1 MWNQIHL
8 RMNSL
13 ANLKEILNNI
23 QYLEVDNILFDNEDY
38 QENSAN
44 ASIIINLNNYSYR
57 GKLYNIKLKIP
68 TKFPLSQFKIYLIYS
83 LPEIKTKVDL
93 LKSYFLMY
101 KYRKD
106 NRENIIFKYIEE
118 YCDIE
123 NIQFLELNEVTHINE
138 LFNHSMKMMVT
149 YSHSKRTIDKYHHP
163 DHNQFYRLYGFQ
175 TEDQMFDFCQK
186 AYIQKVQG
194 IQFFKSSS

>member
-1 MWNQIHL
+1 
-8 RMNSL
+8 MNSV
-13 ANLKEILNNI
+13 ANLKQILNNI

-38 QENSAN
+38 QENFSK
-44 ASIIINLNNYSYR
+44 ASIIINLNNYFYK

-68 TKFPLSQFKIYLIYS
+68 ATFPLSQFQIYLIYS
-83 LPEIKTKVDL
+83 LPEMKTKVDL
-93 LKSYFLMY
+93 LKSYFLMF

-106 NRENIIFKYIEE
+106 DRENIIFKYIEE
-118 YCDIE
+118 YCDTG
-123 NIQFLELNEVTHINE
+123 NIQFLELDEVTHINE

-149 YSHSKRTIDKYHHP
+149 YSQSRRTIDKFESQRDNNHFYH
-163 DHNQFYRLYGFQ
+163 LYGFR

-186 AYIQKVQG
+186 AYMQKVQG